1 MVPPFMV
8 ILSPLHKVVMSEYIM
23 YSRTCPYT
31 SLHVPVLSRTCSLV
45 PRNICDI
52 LSITAN
58 NYVIIAS
65 SMKVH

>member
-1 MVPPFMV
+1 
-8 ILSPLHKVVMSEYIM
+8 MSEYIM

-31 SLHVPVLSRTCSLV
+31 SLYVPVLSRTCSLA
-45 PRNICDI
+45 PRNSGNICDI

-65 SMKVH
+65 SMQYRKVH